1 MSGKQML
8 LGQRIKL
15 ENRRLGVKLK
25 LFDTCLMLYALTYGM
40 EAWAN
45 IRSYKISQKI
55 QVKALKRIF
64 QLQVSTT

>member
-45 IRSYKISQKI
+45 VRSYKII
-55 QVKALKRIF
+55 
-64 QLQVSTT
+64 